1 MIEYGLGGGSEQLR
15 ARTGG
20 RFQQLVTRPDPIHA
34 APRHREQ
41 VRPGR
46 GKSRVDLERER
57 RGAHRGETKPT
68 RSYCKSSAEIFS
80 RISRTD
86 TRTVDAK
93 LGLGRRDEATSE

>member
-46 GKSRVDLERER
+46 GKSRVDFERER
-57 RGAHRGETKPT
+57 ETRRASRGDETNEVVLQIIGRNLLPD
-68 RSYCKSSAEIFS
+68 FS
-80 RISRTD
+80 H
-86 TRTVDAK
+86 
-93 LGLGRRDEATSE
+93 